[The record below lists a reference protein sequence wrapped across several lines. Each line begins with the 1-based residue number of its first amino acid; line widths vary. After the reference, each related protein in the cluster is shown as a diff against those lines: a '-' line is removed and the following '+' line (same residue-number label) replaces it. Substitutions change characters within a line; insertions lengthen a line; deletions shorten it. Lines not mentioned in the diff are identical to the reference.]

1 MLAKLVNGTLRY
13 APKKIYIDNQLIFNP
28 TEAQLKEQ
36 GYKEVE
42 NTESPTILTKTQT
55 VVSSFVE
62 QEDKIVQQWEVKAG
76 QPDPYEVIQQ
86 IQKES
91 IIEQVKENEDKTL
104 GIACMTLFD
113 VWTQDNYKVGDV
125 RTDPDNG
132 YPYECITEHDS
143 ISNPEWTIKNRTL
156 WKPWHSKSVEYALPY
171 EAPTGAHDMYK
182 TGEFM
187 IFTDGK
193 VYKALQDTNFSPTDY
208 AVAWE
213 VQE

>member
-76 QPDPYEVIQQ
+76 QPDPYETIQQ
-86 IQKES
+86 IQKET
-91 IIEQVKENEDKTL
+91 IIEQVKENDDKTL
-104 GIACMTLFD
+104 GITCMALFD

-132 YPYECITEHDS
+132 YPYECIQAHDS
-143 ISNPEWTIKNRTL
+143 TINTDWDITVRTL
-156 WKPWHSKSVEYALPY
+156 WKPWHSKSLEYALPY
-171 EAPTGAHDMYK
+171 EAPTGAHDVYK
-182 TGEFM
+182 TGEYM

-193 VYKALQDTNFSPTDY
+193 VYKCLQDTNYSPIDY